1 MTKAVWSVYQI
12 AGEVYGSKL
21 IGHYCKPSI
30 AYAVAIKYHLQSDD
44 ICFVGWS
51 HDKVCLKYELSKL
64 HNIIIADKNKR
75 LISPIY
81 FVKENINIDDMSC
94 KSCTDPT
101 CLR

>member
-1 MTKAVWSVYQI
+1 MSKTVWSVYQI

-30 AYAVAIKYHLQSDD
+30 AYSVAIKHHLQSDD

-51 HDKVCLKYELSKL
+51 HDKGCLKQELTKL
-64 HNIIIADKNKR
+64 HNSIISDKNKY
-75 LISPIY
+75 LNTPLY
-81 FVKENINIDDMSC
+81 VVKENAHVNEVY
-94 KSCTDPT
+94 CTTCDNPE